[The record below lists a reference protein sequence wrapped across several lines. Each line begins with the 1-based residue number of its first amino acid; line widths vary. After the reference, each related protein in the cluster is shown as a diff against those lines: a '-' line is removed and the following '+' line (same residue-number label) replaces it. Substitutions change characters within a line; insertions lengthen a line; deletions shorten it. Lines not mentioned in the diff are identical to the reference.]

1 MKNYQQAGLDMAD
14 DGAILVHRGDWLS
27 KYSMVIYGN
36 YNTLNVF
43 LCAPDR
49 KATFVR
55 RSATQTSWVS
65 IPNKNLIIEG
75 ETLLHTETFDKWKK
89 THGGSPAKPAPIDTD
104 ELLKQIEEDGNI
116 KGKRLEHLT
125 EILEQI
131 EHGAHVVESISI
143 GGGGAADFLELVKA
157 AAFFE
162 GVEAA
167 ATLIGTVLF
176 VFTSIVNLLNAL
188 EAGLQYIGLR
198 ALAYGTTAW
207 AYNDPKPLYPLEME
221 LTYNPGNDIPLQEMK
236 RTWQDTVSRAFNTL
250 DAEVAKSGYQKSA
263 YQLRL
268 HVLGQ
273 DKKDLCVQLMKYYE
287 KDYWT
292 DSQKAAYWS
301 PEPDYPNCKMKRN
314 DWYWSIPRL

>member
-1 MKNYQQAGLDMAD
+1 MNTYQKAGLDMAD
-14 DGAILVHRGDWLS
+14 DGTILVHRGDWLS

-36 YNTLNVF
+36 FTTLNVF

-49 KATFVR
+49 KATFAR
-55 RSATQTSWVS
+55 RSATQTSWVN

-89 THGGSPAKPAPIDTD
+89 THGGSPAKPAPVDTD
-104 ELLKQIEEDGNI
+104 ELLKRIEEDGHI
-116 KGKRLEHLT
+116 KGQRLEHLV
-125 EILEQI
+125 EILEKI
-131 EHGAHVVESISI
+131 EHGAHVIESINI
-143 GGGGAADFLELVKA
+143 GAEGAADFLELTEA
-157 AAFFE
+157 AAFLE
-162 GVEAA
+162 GAGAA
-167 ATLIGTVLF
+167 MTFGSAVLMT
-176 VFTSIVNLLNAL
+176 FTGIVNVMNAW
-188 EAGLQYIGLR
+188 ETGLQYIGLR

-207 AYNDPKPLYPLEME
+207 AYNDPRPLYPLEME
-221 LTYNPGNDIPLQEMK
+221 LTYDPGNPISLQELK

-268 HVLGQ
+268 HVLGK

-301 PEPDYPNCKMKRN
+301 PEPDYPNCKMKRD
-314 DWYWSIPRL
+314 DWWFPRF